1 MNRSLLTV
9 ALVAGL
15 AGLFGSGAVQA
26 EHRDQRGYEPPQVEY
41 ADVLNVDPIITRVQR
56 PVQRDQCWREPVT
69 YREPVRTAGARNDR
83 APAVI
88 GAIVGGV
95 LGNQFGHGRGRDA
108 ATAAGALLGYHA
120 VRDSQ
125 RGYQYAGSR
134 EVTRYE
140 ERCATQTE
148 YFEDERVTGYDVTY
162 RYHGRVYHT
171 VTDYH
176 PGDRMRVEVDV
187 RPAP

>member
-1 MNRSLLTV
+1 MNRSMLTV
-9 ALVAGL
+9 ALIAGL
-15 AGLFGSGAVQA
+15 AGVAAAGSVQA
-26 EHRDQRGYEPPQVEY
+26 EHRDLRGYQAPAYEY
-41 ADVLNVDPIITRVQR
+41 AEVLEVDPIITRVQR

-69 YREPVRTAGARNDR
+69 YREPVRTADTRRYR
-83 APAVI
+83 APAVL

-95 LGNQFGHGRGRDA
+95 IGNQFGNGRGRDA

-120 VRDSQ
+120 VRDGQ
-125 RGYQYAGSR
+125 RSHQYAGYR

-162 RYHGRVYHT
+162 RYNGQIYRT
-171 VTDYH
+171 VTDFH
-176 PGDRMRVEVDV
+176 PGDRLRVQVDV

>member
-1 MNRSLLTV
+1 MNRSLLNV
-9 ALVAGL
+9 ALL
-15 AGLFGSGAVQA
+15 AGLMGVAASSSAQA
-26 EHRDQRGYEPPQVEY
+26 EHRAQRGYQAPAYAY

-69 YREPVRTAGARNDR
+69 YREPVRTASTRGDR
-83 APAVI
+83 APAVL

-125 RGYQYAGSR
+125 RGYQQAGYR

-140 ERCATQTE
+140 QRCATQTE
-148 YFEDERVTGYDVTY
+148 YFEDEQVTGYDVTY
-162 RYHGRVYHT
+162 RYQGRVYHT

-176 PGDRMRVEVDV
+176 PGERLRVEVDV